1 VALNGRVLPEN
12 EYDTLYLFKSPDLV
26 HWEYLHRLYDPNP
39 EWTEPD
45 EDCACPDLFKLG
57 DRHMLLCISHPL
69 GTRYYLGRYE
79 NETFHP
85 EEHHRMN
92 WPGGTCFAPESLLDD
107 KGRRIFWAWVMDRRD
122 REVAEASGWSGVM
135 TLPRMLSLTDE
146 GSVRIEPAEE
156 LETLRLNH
164 RRREGIKLAD
174 TEVTLDDMAG
184 DRLELAIEMNPQDAS
199 VCGVTVRRSPDGT
212 EETVITYDP
221 GARCLTI
228 GLDKSTLD
236 KSVTYRTVCCGGE
249 PADVH
254 AQEAPLELKPGE
266 PLRLRIFLDRSI
278 LEVFAN
284 DRQCMT
290 QRIYPTRDDSL
301 GAAVF
306 SRGGSAVVR
315 SVDAWDMAAANVY

>member
-1 VALNGRVLPEN
+1 
-12 EYDTLYLFKSPDLV
+12 
-26 HWEYLHRLYDPNP
+26 
-39 EWTEPD
+39 
-45 EDCACPDLFKLG
+45 
-57 DRHMLLCISHPL
+57 
-69 GTRYYLGRYE
+69 
-79 NETFHP
+79 
-85 EEHHRMN
+85 
-92 WPGGTCFAPESLLDD
+92 
-107 KGRRIFWAWVMDRRD
+107 
-122 REVAEASGWSGVM
+122 M